1 MSTAGTLRNFI
12 LNLNIA
18 KVAHLTKGP
27 IMKKIFSLALP
38 FSLLSSLLVAGTL
51 IAPASAQAAAAAE
64 CKVGQ
69 LPTLNK
75 GVLTI
80 ATDDPAY
87 SPWFDSNTPS
97 NGKGFESAVAY
108 TVAQKLGYGA
118 KRVKWVKAS
127 FDSVIQPGAKNFD
140 FDINEVSITPER
152 AKAVDFSTGYYD
164 VAQALVTI
172 KGSGIEKAKSI
183 SELAN
188 VKIGAAVGTTSYTTI
203 TSTIKPKVAPA
214 VYDTNDLAVAALK
227 SGAIKGL
234 VLDLPTAFY
243 IAATVDGAQLV
254 GQFPTSGTVEQ
265 FGLVLNKG
273 SKLTTCVSGAVDTL
287 RSKGILQSIAKKWL
301 AN

>member
-1 MSTAGTLRNFI
+1 
-12 LNLNIA
+12 
-18 KVAHLTKGP
+18 
-27 IMKKIFSLALP
+27 MKKIFSIALP
-38 FSLLSSLLVAGTL
+38 LSLLSSLLVAGTL
-51 IAPASAQAAAAAE
+51 VAPTSAQAAASA

-69 LPTLNK
+69 MPTLNR

-87 SPWFDSNTPS
+87 SPWFDNNNPS
-97 NGKGFESAVAY
+97 DGKGFESAIAY
-108 TVAQKLGYGA
+108 AVAQKLGYGN

-164 VAQALVTI
+164 VAQALVTV

-183 SELAN
+183 ADLAN

-203 TSTIKPKVAPA
+203 TDVIKPKVQAA

-243 IAATVDGAQLV
+243 IAATVTGAQLV
-254 GQFPTSGTVEQ
+254 GQFPTTGQPEQ

-273 SKLTTCVSGAVDTL
+273 SQLTSCVSAAVDSL
-287 RSKGILQSIAKKWL
+287 RSKGLLQSIAKKWL
-301 AN
+301 ANKDGAPVFKN